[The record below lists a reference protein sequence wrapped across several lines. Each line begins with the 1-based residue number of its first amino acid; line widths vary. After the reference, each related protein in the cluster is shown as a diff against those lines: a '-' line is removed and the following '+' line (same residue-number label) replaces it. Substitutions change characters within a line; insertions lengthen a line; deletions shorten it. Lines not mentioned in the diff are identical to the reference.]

1 MAALNLRVTAPPAV
15 ALVQNLV
22 QTKRKKQ
29 PLFTKNNDAIC
40 GRAIA
45 KNNDFTVRL
54 RHLPS
59 LFIYFLSH
67 LLFLRCIQGERW
79 GQIVI
84 ACVHAVSC

>member
-22 QTKRKKQ
+22 QTKRKKNNRYL
-29 PLFTKNNDAIC
+29 PKKTMLF
-40 GRAIA
+40 GVVPSA

-59 LFIYFLSH
+59 LFIF
-67 LLFLRCIQGERW
+67 F
-79 GQIVI
+79 
-84 ACVHAVSC
+84 